1 MWVVLYTDVVMWLLA
16 ALLLG
21 TAWYVSRVPDLR
33 AKWKAVFLRP
43 AAQASAAVLLV
54 RSAWARSNGC
64 KSRVQE
70 VAPST

>member
-33 AKWKAVFLRP
+33 AKWKVHLGFLGKR
-43 AAQASAAVLLV
+43 L
-54 RSAWARSNGC
+54 
-64 KSRVQE
+64 K
-70 VAPST
+70 T